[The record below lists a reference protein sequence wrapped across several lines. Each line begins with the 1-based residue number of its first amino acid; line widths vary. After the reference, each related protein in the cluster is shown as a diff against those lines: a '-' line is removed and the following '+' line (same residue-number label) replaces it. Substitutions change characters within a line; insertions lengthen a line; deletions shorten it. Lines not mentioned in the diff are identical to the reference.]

1 MIKNE
6 LNDRLC
12 DALLSLETREE
23 CYAFLEDL
31 LTMSEWNAMAQ
42 RLEVARQLTG
52 DVTYMDICANT
63 GASTATISRVKS
75 ACIMVPAAISWCWN
89 APKRTKYDHAT

>member
-1 MIKNE
+1 MLKNE

-31 LTMSEWNAMAQ
+31 LTMSEWNAMSQ

-63 GASTATISRVKS
+63 GASTATISRVKKCLYYGS
-75 ACIMVPAAISWCWN
+75 GGYQLVLE
-89 APKRTKYDHAT
+89 RTKED